1 MPSQEA
7 DKNEVIKKLRSQDIP
22 IIQEDIIQEERTKV
36 RHFKTF
42 PTLPEI
48 QNVPK
53 ISQKSLYL

>member
-7 DKNEVIKKLRSQDIP
+7 DKNEVIKKLRSQDVP
-22 IIQEDIIQEERTKV
+22 IIQEGIIQEEKMKV

-48 QNVPK
+48 
-53 ISQKSLYL
+53 

>member
-22 IIQEDIIQEERTKV
+22 IIQEERTKV